1 MAEHDQ
7 VTSQVASRVTRS
19 TQGKAPLSQKG
30 PDILENEV
38 NHVEDR
44 KRGFN
49 PAPTNTPQSPLT
61 PHKMSRVEESSLS
74 NALQKLKLLS
84 LTPKKTTKDTK
95 IKNRQAGPPPSTNQ
109 QQESETNNQE
119 AQAVAEALNPA
130 PAANSRLKFTNFFP
144 TRRSDR
150 KSKADLLKEQTD
162 SMEAALTAQ
171 DDTKLGIEVATMD
184 NKGRGIKAVK
194 DYSKGEFVVEYAGD
208 LVDIKTAEDL
218 EAKYS
223 MDTSKGCY
231 MYYFK
236 YKGKQ
241 YCVDATSESGR
252 FGRLL
257 NHSRINPNCRTK
269 VVMLDDT
276 PRLILVAKQDIL
288 PGTEL
293 LFDYG
298 DRSKE
303 SLRAHPWLSL

>member
-1 MAEHDQ
+1 MAEQDQ

-19 TQGKAPLSQKG
+19 TQGMAPLSQKG
-30 PDILENEV
+30 SDILENVV
-38 NHVEDR
+38 NIVEGG
-44 KRGFN
+44 KRGAS
-49 PAPTNTPQSPLT
+49 PAQTPTPQSPLT
-61 PHKMSRVEESSLS
+61 QHKISRVEESSLC
-74 NALQKLKLLS
+74 NTLQKLKLLS

-95 IKNRQAGPPPSTNQ
+95 NKKRPSPSTQ
-109 QQESETNNQE
+109 QQESETNIQE
-119 AQAVAEALNPA
+119 AQAVAEASNPA

-162 SMEAALTAQ
+162 NMEAALTAQ

-184 NKGRGIKAVK
+184 NKGRGIKAVN
-194 DYSKGEFVVEYAGD
+194 DFSKGEFVVEYAGD

-223 MDTSKGCY
+223 KDTSKGCY

-257 NHSRINPNCRTK
+257 NHSRIHPNCRTK
-269 VVMLDDT
+269 VVMMDDT
-276 PRLILVAKQDIL
+276 PRLILVAKQDIFA
-288 PGTEL
+288 GTEL

>member
-30 PDILENEV
+30 SDILENVV
-38 NHVEDR
+38 NIVEGG
-44 KRGFN
+44 KRGAS
-49 PAPTNTPQSPLT
+49 PAQTPTPQSPLT
-61 PHKMSRVEESSLS
+61 PHKISRVEESSLC
-74 NALQKLKLLS
+74 NTLQKLKLLS

-95 IKNRQAGPPPSTNQ
+95 NKKRPPPSTQ
-109 QQESETNNQE
+109 QQESGTNIQE
-119 AQAVAEALNPA
+119 AQAVAEASNPA
-130 PAANSRLKFTNFFP
+130 PAANSRLKFTQFFP

-162 SMEAALTAQ
+162 IMEAALTTQ
-171 DDTKLGIEVATMD
+171 DDTKLGIEVVTMD
-184 NKGRGIKAVK
+184 NKGRGIMAVN
-194 DYSKGEFVVEYAGD
+194 DFFKGEFVVEYAGD
-208 LVDIKTAEDL
+208 LVDVKTAEDL

-269 VVMLDDT
+269 VVMMDDT

-288 PGTEL
+288 AGTEL

-303 SLRAHPWLSL
+303 SIKAHPWLSL

>member
-30 PDILENEV
+30 SDILENVV
-38 NHVEDR
+38 NIVEGG
-44 KRGFN
+44 KRGAS
-49 PAPTNTPQSPLT
+49 PAQTPTPQSPLT

-95 IKNRQAGPPPSTNQ
+95 IKKRQAGPPPSTQ
-109 QQESETNNQE
+109 QQESETNIQ
-119 AQAVAEALNPA
+119 EALNPA
-130 PAANSRLKFTNFFP
+130 PTAKSRLKFTNFFP

-252 FGRLL
+252 YGRLL

-269 VVMLDDT
+269 VVMFDDT

>member
-30 PDILENEV
+30 SDILENEV
-38 NHVEDR
+38 NLVEDH
-44 KRGFN
+44 KKGVN
-49 PAPTNTPQSPLT
+49 PAPTPTPQSPLT
-61 PHKMSRVEESSLS
+61 PHKISRVEESSLS

-84 LTPKKTTKDTK
+84 LTPKKTAKDTK
-95 IKNRQAGPPPSTNQ
+95 IKNKQAGPPPSTTQ
-109 QQESETNNQE
+109 QQESETNIQE
-119 AQAVAEALNPA
+119 AQAVAEATNAA
-130 PAANSRLKFTNFFP
+130 PVASSRLKFTNFFP

-208 LVDIKTAEDL
+208 IVDVKTAEDL

-257 NHSRINPNCRTK
+257 NHSRIHPNCRTK
-269 VVMLDDT
+269 VVMLDDI

-288 PGTEL
+288 AGTEL

-303 SLRAHPWLSL
+303 SLKAHPWLSL

>member
-7 VTSQVASRVTRS
+7 VTSQVASRATRS
-19 TQGKAPLSQKG
+19 TQGKAPLSLKG
-30 PDILENEV
+30 SDILENEV
-38 NHVEDR
+38 NLVEDG
-44 KRGFN
+44 KRGVD
-49 PAPTNTPQSPLT
+49 PAPTPTPQSPLT
-61 PHKMSRVEESSLS
+61 PHKISRVEESSLS

-95 IKNRQAGPPPSTNQ
+95 IKNRQAGSPPSTQ
-109 QQESETNNQE
+109 QQESETNIQE
-119 AQAVAEALNPA
+119 AQAVAEASNAA
-130 PAANSRLKFTNFFP
+130 PVANSRLKLTNFFP

-162 SMEAALTAQ
+162 IIEAALTTQ
-171 DDTKLGIEVATMD
+171 DDTKLGIEVVTMD

-194 DYSKGEFVVEYAGD
+194 DFSKGEFVVEYAGD
-208 LVDIKTAEDL
+208 LVDVKTAEDL

-257 NHSRINPNCRTK
+257 NHSRIHPNCRTK
-269 VVMLDDT
+269 VVMLDDI

-288 PGTEL
+288 AGTEL

-303 SLRAHPWLSL
+303 SLKAHPWLSL

>member
-7 VTSQVASRVTRS
+7 VTSQVASSATRS

-30 PDILENEV
+30 SDILENEV
-38 NHVEDR
+38 NLVEDH
-44 KRGFN
+44 KKGVN
-49 PAPTNTPQSPLT
+49 PAPTPTPQSPLT

-95 IKNRQAGPPPSTNQ
+95 IKKRQAGPPPSTQ
-109 QQESETNNQE
+109 QQESETNIQE
-119 AQAVAEALNPA
+119 AQAVAEASNAA
-130 PAANSRLKFTNFFP
+130 PVANSRLKLTNFFP

-162 SMEAALTAQ
+162 SMEAALIAQ
-171 DDTKLGIEVATMD
+171 DDTKLGIEVVMMD

-194 DYSKGEFVVEYAGD
+194 NFSKGEFVVEYAGD
-208 LVDIKTAEDL
+208 LVDVKTAEDL

-257 NHSRINPNCRTK
+257 NHSRIHPNCRTK
-269 VVMLDDT
+269 VVMLDDI

-288 PGTEL
+288 AGTEL

-303 SLRAHPWLSL
+303 SLKAHPWLSL

>member
-1 MAEHDQ
+1 MA
-7 VTSQVASRVTRS
+7 TSQEASRVTRS
-19 TQGKAPLSQKG
+19 TKGKAPLSQKG
-30 PDILENEV
+30 SDILGNVV
-38 NHVEDR
+38 NIVQT
-44 KRGFN
+44 
-49 PAPTNTPQSPLT
+49 PTPQSPLT
-61 PHKMSRVEESSLS
+61 PQRISRVEESSLC
-74 NALQKLKLLS
+74 NTLQKLKLLS

-95 IKNRQAGPPPSTNQ
+95 NKKRPPPSNQ
-109 QQESETNNQE
+109 QQESGTNIQE
-119 AQAVAEALNPA
+119 AQAVAEASNPA
-130 PAANSRLKFTNFFP
+130 PAANSRLKFTQFFP

-162 SMEAALTAQ
+162 IMEAALTTQ
-171 DDTKLGIEVATMD
+171 DDTKLGIEVVTMD
-184 NKGRGIKAVK
+184 NKGRGIMAVN
-194 DYSKGEFVVEYAGD
+194 DFFKGEFVVEYAGD
-208 LVDIKTAEDL
+208 LVDVKTAEDL

-257 NHSRINPNCRTK
+257 NHSRIHPNCRTK
-269 VVMLDDT
+269 VVMMDDT
-276 PRLILVAKQDIL
+276 PRLILVAKQDIFA
-288 PGTEL
+288 GTEL